1 MSRRVLFAVLA
12 ALVFLVLAIVE
23 VMANGDSLIQ
33 GGLIR

>member
-1 MSRRVLFAVLA
+1 MSRRGLFAVLA

-23 VMANGDSLIQ
+23 VMANRDSLTQ